1 MVHFGRFAVV
11 CFRVLFSLAY
21 GRWGRLIA
29 VWGRLHVLVFTTD
42 RFRSP
47 IVMCRACSVRS
58 LAIASR
64 FGSIVHF
71 YTLRAFLVVW
81 YC

>member
-47 IVMCRACSVRS
+47 IVMCRAFFRS
-58 LAIASR
+58 IACYR
-64 FGSIVHF
+64 
-71 YTLRAFLVVW
+71 
-81 YC
+81 